1 MTRFADALREQ
12 RHDDH
17 RLYHQ
22 SRINQALHLV
32 SATSFLV
39 AYALLLIDPPLA
51 ALVAWLVGMTTRQIG
66 HFFFEPKSFDHVND
80 ATHAHK
86 EAIKVGYNLRRK
98 VFLMA
103 IWAMLPVILLADPSL
118 FGLIEPHDD
127 WRDFVRSVGLVW
139 LILGLAG
146 VAFRMAQ
153 LLWRED
159 LVASLAWATK
169 IATDPFYD
177 VKLYWRAPLQVL
189 RGELFSPEWQ
199 EAAKRR

>member
-1 MTRFADALREQ
+1 MARFAETLREQ

-17 RLYHQ
+17 RLYHH

-39 AYALLLIDPPLA
+39 AYVLLLIDPPLA
-51 ALVAWLVGMTTRQIG
+51 ARVAWLVGMTTRQIG
-66 HFFFEPKSFDHVND
+66 HFFFEPKDFDHVNR

-98 VFLMA
+98 VCLMA
-103 IWAMLPVILLADPSL
+103 IWAMLPMILLADPSL

-127 WRDFVRSVGLVW
+127 WREFVRSVGVVW
-139 LILGLAG
+139 LVLGLAG

-153 LLWRED
+153 LLFTED

-177 VKLYWRAPLQVL
+177 VKLYWRAPLHLL
-189 RGELFSPEWQ
+189 RGELFAPEWEQ
-199 EAAKRR
+199 ATKR